1 MKSSAGLFDDKRTIP
16 GGTEKEKTVN
26 LRSFKSACLAF
37 ATLVSGMGLAGALQA
52 QPIGSAHWKSKTQVT
67 GGRQGDTTTESE
79 MWMKDKKMRIKTTAM
94 GMNMNVVK
102 SGEYLYQWQEGQ
114 TSGMKMPADLHRR
127 GGVSTDYV
135 SKIEEVRTKGKKI
148 GTETV
153 AGHQCDIFEYTE
165 VSGDRSVK
173 QTYWL
178 ARDLKNFPIKVVSE
192 TDGMKMTSIN
202 SDIDLGASV
211 PDAMVKPPDNIK
223 FEDMSEM
230 MKGKPSKRQN

>member
-1 MKSSAGLFDDKRTIP
+1 MKSSAGLFDDKGTIP
-16 GGTEKEKTVN
+16 DESKKENTVN
-26 LRSFKSACLAF
+26 FRSFKSACLVF
-37 ATLVSGMGLAGALQA
+37 AALVSGMGLAGVLQA
-52 QPIGSAHWKSKTQVT
+52 QPIGPAHWKSKTQVT
-67 GGRQGDTTTESE
+67 GGRQGDMTTESE
-79 MWMKDKKMRIKTTAM
+79 MWMKDRKIRIKTTAM
-94 GMNMNVVK
+94 GMNMNVVRT
-102 SGEYLYQWQEGQ
+102 GEFLYQWQEGQ
-114 TSGMKMPADLHRR
+114 ATGMKMPADLHRR

-153 AGHQCDIFEYTE
+153 AGHQCDIYEYTE

-178 ARDLKNFPIKVVSE
+178 AGDLKNFPVKVVSE
-192 TDGMKMTSIN
+192 TGGMKMTTVN

-211 PDAMVKPPDNIK
+211 PDAMVKPPDNVK